1 MLQFEQPYGN
11 MTLGICHQKWLH
23 FLLSSLDIQPQ
34 LSRVTWNVKYLAAL
48 FVLTTELKRLTET
61 IYAIG
66 IPRYL
71 KEVAKWTIFEII
83 LF

>member
-1 MLQFEQPYGN
+1 MLQFEQPYGK
-11 MTLGICHQKWLH
+11 TAFGICHQKWLH

-48 FVLTTELKRLTET
+48 FVLTTWLKRLTET
-61 IYAIG
+61 IYAID
-66 IPRYL
+66 IPRNL
-71 KEVAKWTIFEII
+71 MEVAKWKIFEII